1 MPTSYIESNLKNA
14 IKLGPKDLRQM
25 TNTSEKPKVLH
36 GNLSRSSL
44 NDNPIFMI
52 YVNSIKP
59 EKSKDENS
67 EKAEKSLWTCP
78 MTSKVRTIWWIYTW
92 PIKFVLTMTIPNPK
106 TYRRMYPVTFVMCI
120 IWIGLNSY
128 LIIWMMTIIGEHN

>member
-1 MPTSYIESNLKNA
+1 MPTSYIESNLKNV